1 MSLKTFVQASGFL
14 LVAIGTVGLLLN
26 EFVFSGAADVA
37 RSRTLIFAVVNLVGL
52 VNLAFAHF
60 GLKR

>member
-1 MSLKTFVQASGFL
+1 MSLKTFIQTGGFV

-37 RSRTLIFAVVNLVGL
+37 RNRTLMFAVVNLVGL
-52 VNLAFAHF
+52 VNLACAHF
-60 GLKR
+60 GMKR